1 MKINSDKCHVFIS
14 GNKFED
20 IWGETV
26 NNGTWQNRIVKFL
39 GIIIDNE
46 LIFDEHLSNVCLKAN
61 R

>member
-20 IWGETV
+20 IWGEAV